1 MKEIL
6 LTFPATRAE
15 MLEPVNHGTSVNL
28 GKANMAQ
35 EARFL
40 KHGTHLVWSRRR
52 AFLLKNEAVAPNII
66 AVNLH

>member
-6 LTFPATRAE
+6 LAFPATRAK
-15 MLEPVNHGTSVNL
+15 MLELVNQGTSLNL
-28 GKANMAQ
+28 GKPNMAQ

-40 KHGTHLVWSRRR
+40 EHGTHLVWSRKR

-66 AVNLH
+66 AVNLY

>member
-6 LTFPATRAE
+6 LAFLATRAE
-15 MLEPVNHGTSVNL
+15 TLEPANLGTSVNL

-40 KHGTHLVWSRRR
+40 KHGTHLVWSRR

-66 AVNLH
+66 AVNLY